1 MAEDVSM
8 YDVFR
13 GVFPFWIAYVVLIVL
28 IVLFP
33 QISLFLPSLM

>member
-1 MAEDVSM
+1 M

-13 GVFPFWIAYVVLIVL
+13 GVFPFWIAILIVL

-33 QISLFLPSLM
+33 QISLLLPSLM